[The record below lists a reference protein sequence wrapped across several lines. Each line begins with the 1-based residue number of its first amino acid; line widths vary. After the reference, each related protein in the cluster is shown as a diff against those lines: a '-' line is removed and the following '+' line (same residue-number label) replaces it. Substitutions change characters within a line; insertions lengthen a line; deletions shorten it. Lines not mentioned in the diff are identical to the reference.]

1 MKRNTLKRRQ
11 FGGKTQWVKIHSPQI
26 HQVEGAKLSRMISIF
41 SCFLRVDNKTKN
53 KTDRREDKKNMLFIM
68 MFIHEIL
75 ENQDSRLVSTID
87 RRFK

>member
-1 MKRNTLKRRQ
+1 
-11 FGGKTQWVKIHSPQI
+11 
-26 HQVEGAKLSRMISIF
+26 MISIF

-53 KTDRREDKKNMLFIM
+53 KTDTREDKKTMLFIM
-68 MFIHEIL
+68 MFIDEIL